1 MYVKEAEIYKIK
13 PVAAAVQTYKYK
25 YNGKELQEELGLN
38 MTAMDFRQYD
48 NAIGRFNSI
57 DVLSEL
63 TPDWTPY
70 RFALNNPVFWADPT
84 GLTEETNPVNATC
97 PTCPN
102 TPAFKP
108 LIDDP
113 NNEYVYDPET
123 KTASIVTVIEEVVIE
138 ATVKKK
144 SPPSFSDYVG
154 FSSGMGALYM
164 DARWSRLM
172 NIGKQNNFVH
182 SNGKVYSQNYAGG
195 RWHNALDVKAS
206 KAKFNSNIKALGR
219 LSNGLVVVG
228 ALATIHDGA
237 TNGWENHHTADLALT
252 ATFYYVAASCGP
264 FGWVAGGAYF
274 VADMATQAYS
284 GRSITENLL
293 DDNEPIKKE

>member
-1 MYVKEAEIYKIK
+1 
-13 PVAAAVQTYKYK
+13 
-25 YNGKELQEELGLN
+25 

-48 NAIGRFNSI
+48 SAIGRFNSI

-123 KTASIVTVIEEVVIE
+123 KTASIVTVIEEVVI
-138 ATVKKK
+138 V
-144 SPPSFSDYVG
+144 
-154 FSSGMGALYM
+154 
-164 DARWSRLM
+164 
-172 NIGKQNNFVH
+172 
-182 SNGKVYSQNYAGG
+182 GKVKPKQSNLDWWVIEGLPNRSKKYDKAVNLTLGAYGTMFSTFDAWLNKERKLLENRGTQT
-195 RWHNALDVKAS
+195 ALKKLTKYVNPSIS
-206 KAKFNSNIKALGR
+206 KISKVTKPLG
-219 LSNGLVVVG
+219 VVG
-228 ALATIHDGA
+228 ATISAGSLGYDIVSGNEVTGA
-237 TNGWENHHTADLALT
+237 QVFDTTVAVALT
-252 ATFYYVAASCGP
+252 LLTVTNP
-264 FGWVAGGAYF
+264 FAIGGLAIYTVIDMYGGFDGLKESAGLNK
-274 VADMATQAYS
+274 V
-284 GRSITENLL
+284 IIN
-293 DDNEPIKKE
+293 KK